1 MDKITNFWENIMEI
15 LSPAGDF
22 ESLIAAVQNGA
33 DAVYV
38 GGSDF
43 SARKNAK
50 NFNDFELNSAID
62 YCHLRGVKL
71 YVACNTLIKEQEINF
86 ALEFLAKIYEMG
98 ADSVIVQDLGLVSL
112 LAEQLP
118 DFPIHA
124 STQMTVHTLSG
135 VNVLADNFGVKR
147 VVLSRELSY
156 DEIAQIR
163 NNTKTELEVF
173 VHGALCMSYSGEC
186 LFSSVLGGRSG
197 NRGSCAQPC
206 RLPYTLIKGEEEVT
220 KTLPLL
226 SPKDLCLADEIYK
239 FNKLGIDSL
248 KIEGRMKSPEY
259 VAKATKVYSEAKNIG
274 ADREEI
280 EKLISIF
287 SRSGSSKG
295 YFYGRTFADQMGY
308 QDGSKIS
315 ASRETMLEAKRSFK
329 GENVKIP
336 INMFFYGAVGE
347 EIILTI
353 SDEKGQSVTV
363 FGDVMEQAESRPLGE
378 ERIKEQLKKLGQTP
392 FDAEYIEVATDGGFV
407 SVKAIN
413 ALRRDAIEKFQDKI
427 CTSKKREKKE
437 IFYSKKENEKAYP
450 IKLTAEVRTREQYNA
465 VQNLNIDGIFMPY
478 DLYKEI
484 NPDNAV
490 CVLPPILKDSDKV
503 NLEGIQKVEIN
514 NIGQLALCKG
524 KKVYMGYSMNI
535 TNSAAFSALCRLGA
549 EEITVSTELTVNEI
563 KNIGTDEAVKGAMVY
578 GRQRLMYME
587 NCVIKSAYG
596 CSCNE
601 NNFYLK
607 DRLSIKFPIITENCR
622 NVLLNSRPTYM
633 ADKPSDIKN
642 MNLGTN
648 RLVFTTESGEETKRI
663 VLAYKNALSGE
674 ATVCDCEFTRGHF
687 LRGTF

>member
-1 MDKITNFWENIMEI
+1 MEI

-43 SARKNAK
+43 SARKSAK
-50 NFNDFELNSAID
+50 NFNDYELGSAID

-71 YVACNTLIKEQEINF
+71 YVACNTLIKEQELNS

-112 LAEQLP
+112 LAEQFP
-118 DFPIHA
+118 RFPIHA
-124 STQMTVHTLSG
+124 STQMTVHTLDG

-259 VAKATKVYSEAKNIG
+259 VAKATKVYSEAKKIG

-287 SRSGSSKG
+287 SRLGSSKG
-295 YFYGRTFADQMGY
+295 YFYGRTFADQMSY

-347 EIILTI
+347 EIMLTI
-353 SDEKGQSVTV
+353 SDEKGESVTV
-363 FGDVMEQAESRPLGE
+363 FGDVMEQAESRPLDE
-378 ERIKEQLKKLGQTP
+378 ERIKEQLKKLGETP
-392 FDAEYIEVATDGGFV
+392 FDAEYIEVVTDGGFV
-407 SVKAIN
+407 PVKAIN

-427 CTSKKREKKE
+427 CMSKKREKIKT
-437 IFYSKKENEKAYP
+437 FYRKKQNDKTYP
-450 IKLTAEVRTREQYNA
+450 INLTAEVKTKEQYDA
-465 VQNLNIDGIFMPY
+465 VRGLSIGEIFMPY
-478 DLYKEI
+478 ELYKEI
-484 NPDNAV
+484 KPENAV

-503 NLEGIQKVEIN
+503 DLEGIEKVEIN
-514 NIGQLALCKG
+514 NIGQFALCKG
-524 KKVYMGYSMNI
+524 KKIYTGYSMNI
-535 TNSAAFSALCRLGA
+535 TNSAAFSALCKLGA

-563 KNIGTDEAVKGAMVY
+563 KNIGTDESVKAAMVY

-596 CSCNE
+596 CKCNE
-601 NNFYLK
+601 NEFYLK
-607 DRLSIKFPIITENCR
+607 DRLGIKFPIITENCR
-622 NVLLNSRPTYM
+622 NVLLNSRPTFM
-633 ADKPSDIKN
+633 ADKPGDLMN
-642 MNLGTN
+642 MKLGAN
-648 RLVFTTESGEETKRI
+648 RLVFTTESKEETKQV
-663 VLAYKNALSGE
+663 VLAYQNALEGKE
-674 ATVCDCEFTRGHF
+674 TVCDCEFTRGHF